1 MTKTRRK
8 DTRNEILYKRKMT
21 ISSILWLLCGLCVLG
36 FGIYFREIFELV
48 GGGLLILF
56 SLAQF
61 SGKNRRIRPKTLVK
75 REEGK
80 LKFLSFSIAIF
91 SLINP
96 IGIIPALYDLFKRDW
111 VMRGGLNEE
120 KD

>member
-1 MTKTRRK
+1 MTKTKRK
-8 DTRNEILYKRKMT
+8 DTKNEILYRKKMT
-21 ISSILWLLCGLCVLG
+21 VSSILWLLCGLCVLG

-48 GGGLLILF
+48 GGAFLILF

-61 SGKNRRIRPKTLVK
+61 SGKNRRIRPKTLIK
-75 REEGK
+75 REENR
-80 LKFLSFSIAIF
+80 LKFLIVAIVLF

-96 IGIIPALYDLFKRDW
+96 IGILPALYDLFKRDW
-111 VMRGGLNEE
+111 VMRGGLNEK